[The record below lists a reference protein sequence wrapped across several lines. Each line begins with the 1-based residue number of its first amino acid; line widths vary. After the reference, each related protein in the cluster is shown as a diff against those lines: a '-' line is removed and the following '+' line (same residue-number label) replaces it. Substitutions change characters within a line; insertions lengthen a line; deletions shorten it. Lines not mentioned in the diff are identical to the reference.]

1 MSADKTFYLENPTVL
16 FSNIQI
22 APMLNMTLAEQ
33 LNAISRVI
41 IIVFIVMLLLD
52 VKYAVPFLVIS
63 LAFIII
69 IYYIQRKSMK
79 PQNRENYVKGPNQ
92 PDRDISYVPCNSS
105 LIMKCK
111 GPDVQYYGIPVPE
124 NNPFHSKKPIPV
136 GAPNDPPSSWNNE
149 LTRGGNIQFRK
160 YGGPASWIND
170 LDRGGNPTTGE
181 NRSFGEY
188 GGNPLTKIKP
198 VVIAPIYEFDYWK
211 ENNLIF
217 PSQINRQSIQE
228 DMYLSGYAESTCCD
242 YLPSGTELV
251 PRTCNDSPPSFEN
264 YSPND
269 TYPQKENYS
278 GDDNYSQSGM
288 DTSDR
293 SSSSAQKRQT
303 APYCSGRGIR
313 SPTVVQDMITVPSIR
328 EGFDYEDG
336 ADGKSSDMD
345 SYVTDRTSSSGKKPQ
360 TAKYCS
366 GRGIRAPTLVQDT
379 ITVPFIKEGYEALP
393 NNIKIMPNHSGM
405 VNTDCNY
412 NPEQIFSSSLPSN
425 YPSGYCEQ
433 DPALKKYNENLYTQ
447 IVTPGVYTKN
457 QVNEPINSN
466 IGISFQQQFE
476 PTTMTRDAKGL
487 HYLQHD
493 PRVID
498 TTPQKEEYVDV
509 KANYDNIYDPRFS
522 GYGTSY
528 RSYFEPVTG
537 QTRFMYDDINAIK
550 MPNYI
555 VRSKIDHLSYADSY
569 GPVEEGSEFGNV
581 HNPHMRYL
589 AQDSWMRDSIN
600 FRNDMTQ
607 LLMRKRNSEAWQQ
620 RQAPLGQRSLVRRGG
635 V

>member
-92 PDRDISYVPCNSS
+92 PDRDISYTPCNSS

-198 VVIAPIYEFDYWK
+198 VVIPPIYEFDYWK

-242 YLPSGTELV
+242 YLPSGT
-251 PRTCNDSPPSFEN
+251 
-264 YSPND
+264 
-269 TYPQKENYS
+269 
-278 GDDNYSQSGM
+278 
-288 DTSDR
+288 
-293 SSSSAQKRQT
+293 
-303 APYCSGRGIR
+303 
-313 SPTVVQDMITVPSIR
+313 
-328 EGFDYEDG
+328 
-336 ADGKSSDMD
+336 
-345 SYVTDRTSSSGKKPQ
+345 
-360 TAKYCS
+360 
-366 GRGIRAPTLVQDT
+366 
-379 ITVPFIKEGYEALP
+379 
-393 NNIKIMPNHSGM
+393 
-405 VNTDCNY
+405 
-412 NPEQIFSSSLPSN
+412 
-425 YPSGYCEQ
+425 
-433 DPALKKYNENLYTQ
+433 
-447 IVTPGVYTKN
+447 
-457 QVNEPINSN
+457 
-466 IGISFQQQFE
+466 
-476 PTTMTRDAKGL
+476 
-487 HYLQHD
+487 
-493 PRVID
+493 
-498 TTPQKEEYVDV
+498 
-509 KANYDNIYDPRFS
+509 
-522 GYGTSY
+522 
-528 RSYFEPVTG
+528 
-537 QTRFMYDDINAIK
+537 
-550 MPNYI
+550 
-555 VRSKIDHLSYADSY
+555 
-569 GPVEEGSEFGNV
+569 
-581 HNPHMRYL
+581 
-589 AQDSWMRDSIN
+589 
-600 FRNDMTQ
+600 
-607 LLMRKRNSEAWQQ
+607 
-620 RQAPLGQRSLVRRGG
+620 
-635 V
+635 